1 MEFHRRGKMEALLV
15 TYNGDEYRQAI
26 EAELAQNPGFVGNVI
41 CLPAGMEW
49 LLRGIKPLNHNE
61 VENG

>member
-1 MEFHRRGKMEALLV
+1 MRALVV
-15 TYNGDEYRQAI
+15 TYHGETFNQAI
-26 EAELAQNPGFVGNVI
+26 EEALRQNPGFVGNVI

-49 LLRGIKPLNHNE
+49 LLRGIKPLNHSE